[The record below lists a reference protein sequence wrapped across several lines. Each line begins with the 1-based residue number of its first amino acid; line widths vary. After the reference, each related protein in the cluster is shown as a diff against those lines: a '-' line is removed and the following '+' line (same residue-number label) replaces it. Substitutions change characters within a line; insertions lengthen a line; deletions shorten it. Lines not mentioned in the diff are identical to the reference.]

1 MNAYTFFILL
11 FFHFSPMALTACKKR
26 FLIALPLGIVAGL
39 VCTFLASSSTP
50 AIWGTALMWTIIANR
65 FVIGLVVGFAGA
77 YTRHPVFC
85 FPIPSYFRGFC
96 LGVFVSLSLAAGV
109 MMNPEGTWTIF
120 WAILVAGGV
129 YGSIIDMLATKFGGE
144 GKDLVG

>member
-1 MNAYTFFILL
+1 MTLL
-11 FFHFSPMALTACKKR
+11 PRQKR

-50 AIWGTALMWTIIANR
+50 DIWGTALMWTIIANR

-77 YTRHPVFC
+77 YTRHPVFN

-109 MMNPEGTWTIF
+109 MMDPTGTWMIF
-120 WAILVAGGV
+120 WATLVAGGV
-129 YGSIIDMLATKFGGE
+129 YGLIIDMLATKFGGE
-144 GKDLVG
+144 GKSIAG